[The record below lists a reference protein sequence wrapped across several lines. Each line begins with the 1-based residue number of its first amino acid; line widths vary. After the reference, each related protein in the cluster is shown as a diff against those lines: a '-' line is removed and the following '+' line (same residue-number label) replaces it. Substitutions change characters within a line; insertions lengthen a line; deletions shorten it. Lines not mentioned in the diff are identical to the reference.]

1 MANRYKSI
9 GYFLTPELTRYR
21 RNVIYPTLP
30 AHEDDIYIITTAGD
44 RYDTLALQFY
54 SDPTLWWI
62 IASANNSEKSS
73 LNVESGIQLRIPG
86 DKAEALRLFDTVNR
100 TR

>member
-1 MANRYKSI
+1 MNRYNDI
-9 GYFLTPELTRYR
+9 GQFLSSENVRYK
-21 RNVIYPTLP
+21 RNPIYPSLP

-54 SDPTLWWI
+54 NDVSLWWV
-62 IASANNSEKSS
+62 IASANNFEKSS
-73 LNVESGIQLRIPG
+73 LNIEPGVQLRIPG
-86 DKAEALRLFDTVNR
+86 NKTDAIRLFNEINR